1 MGQFYIQNDE
11 IWDDYV
17 KTGKVKGFSIE
28 GLFTHLD
35 KSYEK
40 RLAAGAYTME
50 WEDLID
56 KEVSVFSEEEASSFL
71 SKIKDVIN
79 GAEPS
84 VSQTYPGEVASGSIA
99 PALLVEEGEI
109 DVYGYDT
116 SYFYICPGAI
126 GTFKH
131 LTEEMDIQDDD
142 LKDMIRAAAVIADA
156 VFMIE
161 ERVVREGKSEQKDL
175 RRAIKLVEMFKDV
188 FETVDE
194 RTGMKHDIGYMD
206 GHIEVIKNLL

>member
-1 MGQFYIQNDE
+1 MTMLNRVKLKDFQQKVFSRTQIEATKNDQLQESIQQNDS
-11 IWDDYV
+11 
-17 KTGKVKGFSIE
+17 FSN
-28 GLFTHLD
+28 
-35 KSYEK
+35 
-40 RLAAGAYTME
+40 
-50 WEDLID
+50 
-56 KEVSVFSEEEASSFL
+56 EEADVFL
-71 SKIKDVIN
+71 NKIKAVVN
-79 GAEPS
+79 GAEPT

-131 LTEEMDIQDDD
+131 LTEGMDIQDDD
-142 LKDMIRAAAVIADA
+142 LQDMIRAAAVIADA

-161 ERVVREGKSEQKDL
+161 EKVVREGKSEQKDL

-188 FETVDE
+188 FETIDE
-194 RTGMKHDIGYMD
+194 RTDMKHDIGYMD